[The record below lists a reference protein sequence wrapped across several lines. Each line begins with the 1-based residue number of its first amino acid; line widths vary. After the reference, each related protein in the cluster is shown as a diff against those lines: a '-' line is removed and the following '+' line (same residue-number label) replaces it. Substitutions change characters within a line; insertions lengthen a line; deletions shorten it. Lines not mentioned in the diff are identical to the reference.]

1 MFAKIQ
7 PPTGKKK
14 RGDKINRFPT
24 NEKKTQKRED
34 IAILP
39 LHQRN
44 TRRLVGG
51 RGDAL
56 VVVGFVIIDF

>member
-14 RGDKINRFPT
+14 LGDKINRFPT
-24 NEKKTQKRED
+24 NGKKTQKRED

-39 LHQRN
+39 
-44 TRRLVGG
+44 
-51 RGDAL
+51 
-56 VVVGFVIIDF
+56 FESE